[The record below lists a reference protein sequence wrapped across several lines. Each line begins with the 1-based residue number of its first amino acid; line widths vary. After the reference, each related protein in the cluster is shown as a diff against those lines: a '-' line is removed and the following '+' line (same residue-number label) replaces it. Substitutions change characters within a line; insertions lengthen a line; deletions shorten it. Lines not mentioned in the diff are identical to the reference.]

1 MFEKLKADFEHY
13 RNSGSLRNLGFW
25 VGATYRLGNWSET
38 MPLPARLVASTA
50 YKVIAE
56 PIKFFRSVYIPPGT
70 KIGKGFCLHHP
81 QNIVI
86 SSRTVIGDNCTIYQ
100 EVTMGGGGA
109 NPGLPQLGDNVT
121 VYAGARILG
130 GVKIGDNVQI
140 GANAVVNSDVPEGA
154 VVPSPSSR
162 PLTRE
167 MVQKMEAARKKAQ
180 QNKETDSAK

>member
-1 MFEKLKADFEHY
+1 MFEKLKADFAHY
-13 RNSGSLRNLGFW
+13 RNSGSLNNLGFW
-25 VGATYRLGNWSET
+25 VGAAYRFGNWSENA
-38 MPLPARLVASTA
+38 PQPARLVARAT
-50 YKVIAE
+50 YKCLVG

-70 KIGKGFCLHHP
+70 NIGKGFCLHHP

-86 SSRTVIGDNCTIYQ
+86 SSRTVIGENCTVYQ

-109 NPGLPQLGDNVT
+109 NPGLPTLGNNVT

-140 GANAVVNSDVPEGA
+140 GANAVVNTDVPEGA

-167 MVQKMEAARKKAQ
+167 MVKKMEAARKKAQ
-180 QNKETDSAK
+180 EKKESAKS